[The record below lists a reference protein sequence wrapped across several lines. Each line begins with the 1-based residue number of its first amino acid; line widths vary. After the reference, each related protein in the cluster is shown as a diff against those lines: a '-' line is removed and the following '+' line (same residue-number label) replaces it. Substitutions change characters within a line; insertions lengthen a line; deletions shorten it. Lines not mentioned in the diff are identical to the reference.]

1 MNAKMIDAALGM
13 VARFIPPEEYAKAV
27 KAITELSA
35 IAQSFDDRLKEIQ
48 AMVEVVKAQQDR
60 IEMLETI
67 VRNNVPGAETE
78 FSARDMFMVPGTIE
92 AAMAPSKGVQDEY

>member
-1 MNAKMIDAALGM
+1 MNSKMIDAALGM

-48 AMVEVVKAQQDR
+48 AMVEVVKSQQDR
-60 IEMLETI
+60 IDMLEMI
-67 VRNNVPGAETE
+67 VRNNVSGAETE
-78 FSARDMFMVPGTIE
+78 FAARDMFMVPGTIE
-92 AAMAPSKGVQDEY
+92 AAMAPSGGRKDEH